1 MSHTPSLTDEMS
13 KTLTA
18 TTQPSQENVN
28 WQNPTK

>member
-28 WQNPTK
+28 